1 VTEQVGE
8 HRAARVL
15 PLGPLPRPPDLAQD
29 LGLARH
35 RRAEPRRDL
44 EQVTRDV
51 VVEAD
56 GEVALDLVDGQ
67 VGLLG
72 KEHADLVDRVVE
84 PVDDGVDLRAQ
95 ARGEEHGLFEVHA
108 VAQPPEH
115 LGQVGLT
122 DRDPFEQFE
131 R

>member
-1 VTEQVGE
+1 MERWLSISSTG
-8 HRAARVL
+8 RSAFSARS
-15 PLGPLPRPPDLAQD
+15 
-29 LGLARH
+29 
-35 RRAEPRRDL
+35 
-44 EQVTRDV
+44 TRISST
-51 VVEAD
+51 
-56 GEVALDLVDGQ
+56 G
-67 VGLLG
+67 
-72 KEHADLVDRVVE
+72 VVE

>member
-1 VTEQVGE
+1 
-8 HRAARVL
+8 
-15 PLGPLPRPPDLAQD
+15 
-29 LGLARH
+29 
-35 RRAEPRRDL
+35 
-44 EQVTRDV
+44 VTRDV